1 MSSASSSPVHL
12 LPRFRFPMQRSFQ
25 SLSCGC
31 LAALLVL
38 ALPAAADEVTEIQR
52 LQSAGQTADALQRTE
67 RALAAK
73 PKDVQLRFVRG
84 VLLAESRRSADAI
97 AVFEQLTQDFPELAE
112 PYNNLAALHAAAG
125 DYDRA
130 KASLE
135 QALRANPGFATAHEN
150 LGDVFAALASRSYA
164 RALQLDPHSATVPG
178 KLALVRQLVVPKAGA
193 AAALLQVPQ

>member
-1 MSSASSSPVHL
+1 
-12 LPRFRFPMQRSFQ
+12 MQRLFP
-25 SLSCGC
+25 SLSCWC
-31 LAALLVL
+31 LAGLLML
-38 ALPAAADEVTEIQR
+38 ALPVGADELSDIQR
-52 LQSAGQTADALQRTE
+52 LQSAGQTADALQRVE

-97 AVFEQLTQDFPELAE
+97 EMFERLTQDFPELPE

-125 DYDRA
+125 DYERA